1 MNLTQSVKSEQET
14 DLEGRAARLDDQMI
28 DRGLPEALELI
39 RDEPNEIVAVAL
51 TGLSPAVAVK
61 VLGALSE
68 DRRNAIQ
75 STAPPEWREQWA
87 RNASYPEGAIGRLMT
102 PPLAVLPPDLT
113 VAEAV
118 ERLRDVVRRA
128 LVTYVFV
135 ADGSGV
141 LIGLLTFRDLLFA
154 ERSRRLAELML
165 VEPFSLKPETPVMDA
180 MRAMLRR
187 HYPVYPVC
195 DSEGRLIGVV
205 RGQTL
210 FEHEAFELSA
220 QAGRMVGVDKDERLN
235 TPWLRSFFMRHP
247 WLQLNLLTAF
257 IAAGVVG
264 FFEETI
270 AQIVALAVFL
280 PVLTDQSAN
289 AGCQTL
295 AVTLRGMTLG
305 ELEAGKGRAL
315 MLCETG
321 LGILNGALTGVT
333 AAIGMFC
340 YATWSETPHAG
351 ELAGVV
357 LFAMVG
363 SCAASGACGS
373 LVPLGLKRLGVDP
386 ATSSSIFLTTA
397 TNVVSMGLFLG
408 AATWVL

>member
-1 MNLTQSVKSEQET
+1 MNLTQSGQSEKET
-14 DLEGRAARLDDQMI
+14 DLAGRAARLDDQMI

-39 RDEPNEIVAVAL
+39 RDEPSEIVAVAL

-61 VLGALSE
+61 VLGALPE

-75 STAPPEWREQWA
+75 STAPQEWREQWA
-87 RNASYPEGAIGRLMT
+87 RNGSYPEGAIGRLMT

-135 ADGSGV
+135 VDGSGV

-154 ERSRRLAELML
+154 ERSRRLADLML

-210 FEHEAFELSA
+210 FEHEAC
-220 QAGRMVGVDKDERLN
+220 
-235 TPWLRSFFMRHP
+235 
-247 WLQLNLLTAF
+247 
-257 IAAGVVG
+257 VG

-315 MLCETG
+315 MLRETG
-321 LGILNGALTGVT
+321 LGILNGALAGVT